1 MLFDFP
7 VQVREVFIIPSSTA
21 TDQEGHSIPG
31 RWNRFFPPE
40 EKPHLKPGDG
50 PCPAHSPDYKKE
62 SRKFNPTDTPSL
74 VFSCVI
80 WICTC
85 KLECSGTAAVT
96 LIFLW
101 RFRLQSLSSKHCSG
115 HSSDPFPTEL
125 GWCLDATEA
134 QNEIAVISARPGFH
148 PSFKGIS
155 FSAGKISTLQF
166 PEAEPQI
173 PLLLPRSRSRTPW
186 APLRQQLSRL
196 PWEDTGVCLQ
206 EIPISPA
213 HLPAPES
220 QFVKIFK
227 LLRIDTP
234 CGLTKT
240 WHPSG
245 PAHRCPLLAFPTPHW
260 MEHSPGTGRSTAGA
274 MAKSRAQQRTTGSK
288 GWGAQHR
295 NLQQSH
301 EGTAL
306 GSSSGHDSPPA
317 LVFKESGH

>member
-40 EKPHLKPGDG
+40 EKPHLKPGNG
-50 PCPAHSPDYKKE
+50 PYPAHPPDYKKE

-74 VFSCVI
+74 VFPVLSEYAHAS
-80 WICTC
+80 WSA
-85 KLECSGTAAVT
+85 LALQLWHLFFYEGSGYRASAASTAVDT
-96 LIFLW
+96 
-101 RFRLQSLSSKHCSG
+101 
-115 HSSDPFPTEL
+115 FPTEL

-260 MEHSPGTGRSTAGA
+260 MEHSPGISRSTAGA

-301 EGTAL
+301 EGTSL